1 MKRKEKV
8 AIVTAGTFAAL
19 GSAIVATVANP
30 ATWAILAYSTYRIAK
45 TAYRNAEQLDK
56 KN

>member
-8 AIVTAGTFAAL
+8 AIITAGSFAAV
-19 GSAIVATVANP
+19 GSAIVALAGTP
-30 ATWAILAYSTYRIAK
+30 AGWAVLAYSTYRIAK

>member
-8 AIVTAGTFAAL
+8 AIVTAGTFAAV
-19 GSAIVATVANP
+19 GSAIIVTVANP

-45 TAYRNAEQLDK
+45 AAYRNAEQLDK

>member
-8 AIVTAGTFAAL
+8 AIVTAGTFAAI
-19 GSAIVATVANP
+19 GSAIVAVAGNP
-30 ATWAILAYSTYRIAK
+30 VTWAVLAYSTYRVAK
-45 TAYRNAEQLDK
+45 AAYRNAPGPDN

>member
-19 GSAIVATVANP
+19 GSAIVAVAGNP
-30 ATWAILAYSTYRIAK
+30 VTWAVLAYSTYRVAK
-45 TAYRNAEQLDK
+45 AAYRNAPGSDT